1 MAVTVVLQF
10 AGLMRLRRF
19 VMQKFI
25 RSRALT
31 ALILA
36 AISVPAFAAPEETQQ
51 DWQMVGDIVVA
62 RPFGMVITLVGSAL
76 FVVSLPFTALGG
88 NVKQA
93 ADTLVVGPAKE
104 TFVRCLGCT
113 GSGRYHDPNDMGN

>member
-1 MAVTVVLQF
+1 MAVTVVLEF
-10 AGLMRLRRF
+10 GGLMSLRRF

-25 RSRALT
+25 KSRALT
-31 ALILA
+31 ALIVA

-88 NVKQA
+88 NVKEA

-113 GSGRYHDPNDMGN
+113 SSGRYQDPNDMGN

>member
-1 MAVTVVLQF
+1 MAVTMVLEF
-10 AGLMRLRRF
+10 GGLMSLRRF

-25 RSRALT
+25 KSRALT
-31 ALILA
+31 ALIVA

-88 NVKQA
+88 NVKEA

-113 GSGRYHDPNDMGN
+113 SSGRYQDPNDMGN

>member
-1 MAVTVVLQF
+1 MAGTVVLQF
-10 AGLMRLRRF
+10 GGLMRLRRF

-31 ALILA
+31 ALIVA
-36 AISVPAFAAPEETQQ
+36 AISVPAFAATEETPN
-51 DWQMVGDIVVA
+51 DWAMAGDVLVA
-62 RPFGMVITLVGSAL
+62 RPFGMVLTLVGSAL

-104 TFVRCLGCT
+104 TFVRCLGCNAA
-113 GSGRYHDPNDMGN
+113 GRYQDPIDVAR